1 MMRYICQEICGS
13 GSVVEHFLAKEDVA
27 GSSPVS
33 RSKVSGQ
40 RAVNRQFLCGQVHI
54 YATHTRHRS
63 QRFAAC
69 KIARTTSS
77 VVGWSMGGVIASLY
91 FPLSFFSQNDGVAL
105 DRPRSIMSVIASYLL
120 KRVRDRTKTCWRECE
135 GLC

>member
-1 MMRYICQEICGS
+1 
-13 GSVVEHFLAKEDVA
+13 
-27 GSSPVS
+27 
-33 RSKVSGQ
+33 VSGQ

-63 QRFAAC
+63 QRFADGRGEAGPRPTNLLELL
-69 KIARTTSS
+69 ALL
-77 VVGWSMGGVIASLY
+77 WGGLWVVIASLY

-120 KRVRDRTKTCWRECE
+120 IESSR
-135 GLC
+135 